1 VVRAS
6 SATHNPSRVRANLNS
21 SAESSAYTVFAA
33 FFPPAVRKIEPQAG
47 KVCLIYKNVHKRAK
61 NKKRPEGRF
70 W

>member
-1 VVRAS
+1 MVEAS
-6 SATHNPSRVRANLNS
+6 SATHKPCRVRAISDS
-21 SAESSAYTVFAA
+21 SAESSAYADFAA
-33 FFPPAVRKIEPQAG
+33 FFPPFIRKIEPQAG